1 MCSQH
6 AVPPQGF
13 QRLNVSPHALAM
25 KTIVT
30 ILGDTLAAAALLIA
44 GFGLHSVLGAP
55 SWLMAVF
62 VLPFLIYL
70 HYRLEVSFRFILWF
84 IVLFTVVSLAFTLF
98 LPTEYRIYSGGL
110 LVVLLALLAS
120 WIRGPKPR
128 TNHDHVAQ

>member
-1 MCSQH
+1 
-6 AVPPQGF
+6 
-13 QRLNVSPHALAM
+13 M